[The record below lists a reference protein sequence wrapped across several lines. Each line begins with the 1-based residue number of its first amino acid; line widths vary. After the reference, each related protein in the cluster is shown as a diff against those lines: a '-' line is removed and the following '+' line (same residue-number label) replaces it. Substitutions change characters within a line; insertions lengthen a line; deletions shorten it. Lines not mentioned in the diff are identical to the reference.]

1 MIKKKLFAL
10 ATSTVLAASVLAGCG
25 NSSAD
30 STAST
35 SASAAASVA
44 ASTAAP
50 AASTAAS
57 TAASSAA
64 SSSASADASAEE
76 TLTGTISDIK
86 DMSFVVTD
94 DKGTPNMFAFE
105 GDKPTGLDQVKDGD
119 KVTVTYTGKL
129 SEVDAFTGTI
139 KSVEKAK

>member
-30 STAST
+30 SI
-35 SASAAASVA
+35 A

>member
-35 SASAAASVA
+35 SASTAASVA

-50 AASTAAS
+50 AAS

-105 GDKPTGLDQVKDGD
+105 GNKPTGLDQVKDGD

>member
-35 SASAAASVA
+35 SASTAASVA

-57 TAASSAA
+57 TAASSA
-64 SSSASADASAEE
+64 SADASAEE
-76 TLTGTISDIK
+76 TLPGTLSDIK
-86 DMSFVVTD
+86 DMSVVVAD
-94 DKGTPNMFAFE
+94 DMGTAHMFTFE
-105 GDKPTGLDQVKDGD
+105 GNKPTGLDQVKDGD

-139 KSVEKAK
+139 KSVEKAQ

>member
-35 SASAAASVA
+35 SASTAASVA

-50 AASTAAS
+50 AAS

-94 DKGTPNMFAFE
+94 DKGTPSMFAFE

>member
-35 SASAAASVA
+35 SASTAASVA

-50 AASTAAS
+50 AAS